1 MSKSLYQTLNVS
13 ENANQDEIKKS
24 YRRLARQYHPDLNKT
39 KEAEEKFKEI
49 NAAYEILS
57 DEEKRRQYDQ
67 FGDNMFGGQNFSDFA
82 RSRSASEDLDD
93 ILSSIFGRGGFS
105 QRFSQNSQ
113 GFSGFNFSNFAH
125 DFAHEDLDMTTTL
138 NVSVLDTLL
147 GNKKQVSINNE
158 TFSLKIPIGVEEGE
172 KIRVRNKGKM
182 GRTGRGDLL
191 LQIHIEEDEI
201 YKREKDDIIQIFD
214 LPLKTALFGGKIEIA
229 TWHKTLTLT
238 IPPNTKAMQKFRIKD
253 KGIKNRKTSH
263 VGDLYLQARLILPKT
278 ETLSNELKALL
289 EKEL

>member
-13 ENANQDEIKKS
+13 ENASQDEIKKS

-82 RSRSASEDLDD
+82 RSRRTSEDLDD

-113 GFSGFNFSNFAH
+113 GFSGFNFSNFSN
-125 DFAHEDLDMTTTL
+125 FAPENLDMTVTL

-147 GNKKQVSINNE
+147 GNKKQVSVNNE

-182 GRTGRGDLL
+182 GQMGRGDLL
-191 LQIHIEEDEI
+191 LQIHIEEDEM
-201 YKREKDDIIQIFD
+201 YRREKDDITQIFD

-238 IPPNTKAMQKFRIKD
+238 IPPNTKAMQKFRIKE

>member
-1 MSKSLYQTLNVS
+1 MSKSLYQTLDVS

-24 YRRLARQYHPDLNKT
+24 YRRLARKYHPDLNKT

-113 GFSGFNFSNFAH
+113 GFSGFNFSNFT
-125 DFAHEDLDMTTTL
+125 HEDLDMTTTL

-201 YKREKDDIIQIFD
+201 YRREKDDIIQIFD

-238 IPPNTKAMQKFRIKD
+238 IPTNTKAMQKFRIKD

-278 ETLSNELKALL
+278 ETLSSELKALL

>member
-13 ENANQDEIKKS
+13 ENASQDEIKKS

-82 RSRSASEDLDD
+82 RSRRTSEDLDD

-113 GFSGFNFSNFAH
+113 GFSGFNFSNFSN
-125 DFAHEDLDMTTTL
+125 FAPENLDMTVTL

-147 GNKKQVSINNE
+147 GNKKQVSVNNE

-182 GRTGRGDLL
+182 GQTGRGDLL

-201 YKREKDDIIQIFD
+201 YRREKDDIIQTFD

>member
-1 MSKSLYQTLNVS
+1 MSKSLYQTLDVS

-24 YRRLARQYHPDLNKT
+24 YRRLARKYHPDLNKT

-125 DFAHEDLDMTTTL
+125 EDLDMTTTL

-201 YKREKDDIIQIFD
+201 YRREKDDIIQIFD

-238 IPPNTKAMQKFRIKD
+238 IPLNTKAMQKFRIKD

-263 VGDLYLQARLILPKT
+263 VGDLYLQARLILPKI
-278 ETLSNELKALL
+278 ETLSSELKALL

>member
-93 ILSSIFGRGGFS
+93 ILSSIFERGGFS

-113 GFSGFNFSNFAH
+113 GFSGFNFSN
-125 DFAHEDLDMTTTL
+125 FAHEDLDMTTTL

-201 YKREKDDIIQIFD
+201 YKREKDDIIQTFD

-278 ETLSNELKALL
+278 ETLSDELKALL

>member
-1 MSKSLYQTLNVS
+1 MSKSLYQTLDVS

-24 YRRLARQYHPDLNKT
+24 YRRLARKYHPDLNKT

-82 RSRSASEDLDD
+82 RSRSTSEDLDD

-125 DFAHEDLDMTTTL
+125 EDLDITTTL

-201 YKREKDDIIQIFD
+201 YRREKDDIIQIFD
-214 LPLKTALFGGKIEIA
+214 LPLKTALFGGKIEIT

-238 IPPNTKAMQKFRIKD
+238 IPPNTKAMQKFRIKN

>member
-13 ENANQDEIKKS
+13 ENASQDEIKKS

-82 RSRSASEDLDD
+82 KSRSTSEDLDD
-93 ILSSIFGRGGFS
+93 ILSSIFGKGGFS

-113 GFSGFNFSNFAH
+113 GFSGFNFSNFAP
-125 DFAHEDLDMTTTL
+125 ENLDMTATL

-172 KIRVRNKGKM
+172 KIRVRNKGKT
-182 GRTGRGDLL
+182 GRTTRGDLL
-191 LQIHIEEDEI
+191 LEIHIEEDEI
-201 YKREKDDIIQIFD
+201 YRREKDDIIQIFD

-238 IPPNTKAMQKFRIKD
+238 IPANTKAMQKFRIKE

>member
-1 MSKSLYQTLNVS
+1 MSKSLYQTLDVS

-24 YRRLARQYHPDLNKT
+24 YRRLARKYHPDLNKT

-125 DFAHEDLDMTTTL
+125 EDLDITTTL

-182 GRTGRGDLL
+182 GRMGRGDLL

>member
-13 ENANQDEIKKS
+13 ENASQDEIKKS

-82 RSRSASEDLDD
+82 RSRRTSEDLDD

-113 GFSGFNFSNFAH
+113 GFSGFNFSNFSN
-125 DFAHEDLDMTTTL
+125 FAPENLDMTVAL

-147 GNKKQVSINNE
+147 GNKKQVSVNNE

-172 KIRVRNKGKM
+172 KIRVRNKGKTGQM
-182 GRTGRGDLL
+182 GKGDLL

-201 YKREKDDIIQIFD
+201 YRREKDDIIQIFD
-214 LPLKTALFGGKIEIA
+214 LPLKTALFGGKVEIA

>member
-1 MSKSLYQTLNVS
+1 MSKSLYQTLDVS

-24 YRRLARQYHPDLNKT
+24 YRRLARKYHPDLNKT

-57 DEEKRRQYDQ
+57 DKEKRRQYDQ

-125 DFAHEDLDMTTTL
+125 EDLDMTAAL

-182 GRTGRGDLL
+182 GRMGRGDLL

-201 YKREKDDIIQIFD
+201 YRREKDDIIQIFD

-253 KGIKNRKTSH
+253 RGIKNRKTSH

>member
-1 MSKSLYQTLNVS
+1 MSKSLYQTLDVS

-24 YRRLARQYHPDLNKT
+24 YRRLARKYHPDLNKT

-125 DFAHEDLDMTTTL
+125 EDLDMTTTL

-147 GNKKQVSINNE
+147 GNKKQLSINNE

-201 YKREKDDIIQIFD
+201 YRREKDDIIQIFD

>member
-1 MSKSLYQTLNVS
+1 MSKSLYQTLDVS

-24 YRRLARQYHPDLNKT
+24 YRRLARKYHPDLNKT

-125 DFAHEDLDMTTTL
+125 EDLDMTTTL

-147 GNKKQVSINNE
+147 GNKKQLSINNE

-229 TWHKTLTLT
+229 AWHKTLTLT

>member
-13 ENANQDEIKKS
+13 ENASQDEIKKS

-82 RSRSASEDLDD
+82 RSRSPSEDLDD
-93 ILSSIFGRGGFS
+93 ILSSIFGKGGFS

-113 GFSGFNFSNFAH
+113 GFSGFNFSNFAP
-125 DFAHEDLDMTTTL
+125 ENLDMTATL

-147 GNKKQVSINNE
+147 GNKKQVSVNNE

-172 KIRVRNKGKM
+172 KIRVRNKGKTE
-182 GRTGRGDLL
+182 RTTRGDLL
-191 LQIHIEEDEI
+191 LEIHIEEDEI
-201 YKREKDDIIQIFD
+201 YRREKDDITQIFD
-214 LPLKTALFGGKIEIA
+214 LPLKTALFGGKVEIA

-238 IPPNTKAMQKFRIKD
+238 IPPNTKAMQKFRIKE

>member
-1 MSKSLYQTLNVS
+1 MSKSLYQTLDVS

-24 YRRLARQYHPDLNKT
+24 YRRLARKYHPDLNKT

-125 DFAHEDLDMTTTL
+125 EDLDMTTTL

-214 LPLKTALFGGKIEIA
+214 LSLKTALFGGKIEIA
-229 TWHKTLTLT
+229 AWHKTLTLT

>member
-1 MSKSLYQTLNVS
+1 MSKSLYQTLDVS

-24 YRRLARQYHPDLNKT
+24 YRRLARKYHPDLNKT

-125 DFAHEDLDMTTTL
+125 EDLDMATTL

-201 YKREKDDIIQIFD
+201 YRREKDDIIQIFD

>member
-1 MSKSLYQTLNVS
+1 MSKSLYQTLDVS

-24 YRRLARQYHPDLNKT
+24 YRRLARKYHPDLNKT

-82 RSRSASEDLDD
+82 KSRSTSEDLDD
-93 ILSSIFGRGGFS
+93 ILSSIFGKGGFS

-113 GFSGFNFSNFAH
+113 GFSGFNFSNFAP
-125 DFAHEDLDMTTTL
+125 ENLDITIAL

-172 KIRVRNKGKM
+172 KIRVRNKGKT
-182 GRTGRGDLL
+182 GRMGRGDLL
-191 LQIHIEEDEI
+191 LQIHIEEDEM
-201 YKREKDDIIQIFD
+201 YRREKDDIIQIFD

-238 IPPNTKAMQKFRIKD
+238 IPPNTKAMQKFRIKE

>member
-1 MSKSLYQTLNVS
+1 MSKSLYQTLDVS

-24 YRRLARQYHPDLNKT
+24 YRRLARKYHPDLNKT

-93 ILSSIFGRGGFS
+93 ILSSIFGRGSFS

-125 DFAHEDLDMTTTL
+125 EDLDITTTL

-201 YKREKDDIIQIFD
+201 YRREKDDIIQIFD

>member
-1 MSKSLYQTLNVS
+1 MSKSLYQTLDVS

-24 YRRLARQYHPDLNKT
+24 YRRLARKYHPDLNKT

-57 DEEKRRQYDQ
+57 NEEKRRQYDQ

-125 DFAHEDLDMTTTL
+125 EDLDITTTL

-147 GNKKQVSINNE
+147 GNKKQLSINNE

-172 KIRVRNKGKM
+172 KIRVRNKGKT

-201 YKREKDDIIQIFD
+201 YRREKDDIIQIFD

>member
-13 ENANQDEIKKS
+13 ENASQDEIKKS

-82 RSRSASEDLDD
+82 KSRSANEDLDD
-93 ILSSIFGRGGFS
+93 ILSSIFGKGGFS

-113 GFSGFNFSNFAH
+113 GFSGFIFSTFAP
-125 DFAHEDLDMTTTL
+125 EILDKTATL

-172 KIRVRNKGKM
+172 KIRVRNKGKT

-191 LQIHIEEDEI
+191 LEIHIEEDEI
-201 YKREKDDIIQIFD
+201 YKREKDDITQIFD

-238 IPPNTKAMQKFRIKD
+238 IPPNTKAMQKFRIKE

>member
-1 MSKSLYQTLNVS
+1 MSKSLYQTLDVS

-24 YRRLARQYHPDLNKT
+24 YRRLARKYHPDLNKT
-39 KEAEEKFKEI
+39 KESEEKFKEI

-125 DFAHEDLDMTTTL
+125 EDLDITTTL
-138 NVSVLDTLL
+138 NISVLDTLL

-201 YKREKDDIIQIFD
+201 YRREKDDIIQIFD

>member
-13 ENANQDEIKKS
+13 ENASQDEIKKS

-82 RSRSASEDLDD
+82 RSRRTSEDLDD

-113 GFSGFNFSNFAH
+113 GFSGFNFSNFSN
-125 DFAHEDLDMTTTL
+125 FAPENLDMTVTL

-147 GNKKQVSINNE
+147 GNKKQVSVNNE

-191 LQIHIEEDEI
+191 LQIHIEEDEM
-201 YKREKDDIIQIFD
+201 YRREKDDIIQIFD

-263 VGDLYLQARLILPKT
+263 VGDLYLQARLILPKV

>member
-1 MSKSLYQTLNVS
+1 MSKSLYQTLDVS

-24 YRRLARQYHPDLNKT
+24 YRRLARKYHPDLNKT

-125 DFAHEDLDMTTTL
+125 EDLDMTTTL

-158 TFSLKIPIGVEEGE
+158 IFSLKIPIGVEEGE

-182 GRTGRGDLL
+182 GRMGRGDLL

-201 YKREKDDIIQIFD
+201 YRREKDDIIQIFD

-253 KGIKNRKTSH
+253 KGIKNRRTSH

>member
-1 MSKSLYQTLNVS
+1 MSKSLYQTLDVS

-24 YRRLARQYHPDLNKT
+24 YRRLARKYHPDLNKT

-125 DFAHEDLDMTTTL
+125 EYLDMTTTL

-201 YKREKDDIIQIFD
+201 YRREKDDIIQIFD

-278 ETLSNELKALL
+278 ETLSSELKALL

>member
-13 ENANQDEIKKS
+13 ENASQDEIKKS

-82 RSRSASEDLDD
+82 RSRGPSEDLDD

-113 GFSGFNFSNFAH
+113 GFSGFNFSNFAP
-125 DFAHEDLDMTTTL
+125 ENLDLSATL

-147 GNKKQVSINNE
+147 GNKKQVNINNE
-158 TFSLKIPIGVEEGE
+158 SFSLKIPIGVEEGE
-172 KIRVRNKGKM
+172 KIRVRNKGKT
-182 GRTGRGDLL
+182 GRTTRGDLL

-263 VGDLYLQARLILPKT
+263 VGDLYLQARLILPKV
-278 ETLSNELKALL
+278 ETLSDELKALL

>member
-13 ENANQDEIKKS
+13 ENASQDEIKKS

-82 RSRSASEDLDD
+82 RSRRTSEDLDD
-93 ILSSIFGRGGFS
+93 ILSSIFGKGGFS

-113 GFSGFNFSNFAH
+113 GFSGFNFSNFSN
-125 DFAHEDLDMTTTL
+125 FAPENLDMTVAL

-147 GNKKQVSINNE
+147 GNKKQVSVNNE

-172 KIRVRNKGKM
+172 KIRVRNKGKTGQM
-182 GRTGRGDLL
+182 GRGDLL
-191 LQIHIEEDEI
+191 LQIHIEEDEM
-201 YKREKDDIIQIFD
+201 YRREKDDIIQTFD
-214 LPLKTALFGGKIEIA
+214 LPLKTALFGGKVEIA

>member
-1 MSKSLYQTLNVS
+1 MSKSLYQTLDVS

-24 YRRLARQYHPDLNKT
+24 YRRLARKYHPDLNKT

-125 DFAHEDLDMTTTL
+125 EDLDITTTL

-147 GNKKQVSINNE
+147 GNKKQMSINNE

>member
-1 MSKSLYQTLNVS
+1 MSKSLYQTLDVS

-24 YRRLARQYHPDLNKT
+24 YRRLARKYHPDLNKT

-82 RSRSASEDLDD
+82 RSRSTSEDLDD

-113 GFSGFNFSNFAH
+113 GFSGFNFSN
-125 DFAHEDLDMTTTL
+125 FAHEDLDMTTTL

-201 YKREKDDIIQIFD
+201 YRREKDDIIQIFD

>member
-1 MSKSLYQTLNVS
+1 MSKSLYQTLDVS
-13 ENANQDEIKKS
+13 ENASQDEIKKS
-24 YRRLARQYHPDLNKT
+24 YRRLARKYHPDLNKT

-125 DFAHEDLDMTTTL
+125 EDLDMTTTL

-201 YKREKDDIIQIFD
+201 YRREKDDIIQIFD

>member
-1 MSKSLYQTLNVS
+1 MSKSLYQTLDVS

-24 YRRLARQYHPDLNKT
+24 YRRLARKYHPDLNKT

-125 DFAHEDLDMTTTL
+125 EDLDMTTTL

-147 GNKKQVSINNE
+147 GNKKQVNINNE

-201 YKREKDDIIQIFD
+201 YRREKDDIIQIFD

-238 IPPNTKAMQKFRIKD
+238 IPSNTKAMQKFRIKD

>member
-13 ENANQDEIKKS
+13 ENASQDEIKKS

-82 RSRSASEDLDD
+82 RSRRTSEDLDD

-125 DFAHEDLDMTTTL
+125 EDLDITTTL

-201 YKREKDDIIQIFD
+201 YRREKDDIIQIFD

-263 VGDLYLQARLILPKT
+263 VGDLYLQARLILPKI

>member
-13 ENANQDEIKKS
+13 ENASQDEIKKS

-82 RSRSASEDLDD
+82 RSRSTSEDLDD

-113 GFSGFNFSNFAH
+113 GFSGFNFSNFAP
-125 DFAHEDLDMTTTL
+125 ENLDITATL

-147 GNKKQVSINNE
+147 GNKKQVSVNNE

-172 KIRVRNKGKM
+172 KIRVRNKGKT

-191 LQIHIEEDEI
+191 LQIHIEEDEM
-201 YKREKDDIIQIFD
+201 YRREKDDIIQTFD

-278 ETLSNELKALL
+278 ETLSDELKALL

>member
-1 MSKSLYQTLNVS
+1 MSKSLYQTLDVS

-24 YRRLARQYHPDLNKT
+24 YRRLARKYHPDLNKT

-57 DEEKRRQYDQ
+57 DKEKRRQYDQ

-125 DFAHEDLDMTTTL
+125 EDLDMTTTL
-138 NVSVLDTLL
+138 NVSVLDILL

-201 YKREKDDIIQIFD
+201 YRREKDDIIQIFD

-278 ETLSNELKALL
+278 ETLSSELKALL

>member
-13 ENANQDEIKKS
+13 ENASQDEIKKS

-82 RSRSASEDLDD
+82 KSRSASEDLDD
-93 ILSSIFGRGGFS
+93 ILSSIFGKGGFS

-113 GFSGFNFSNFAH
+113 GFSGFNFSNFAP
-125 DFAHEDLDMTTTL
+125 ENLDITATL
-138 NVSVLDTLL
+138 NVSVLDTIL
-147 GNKKQVSINNE
+147 GNKKQVSVNNE

-182 GRTGRGDLL
+182 GRTTRGDLL

-201 YKREKDDIIQIFD
+201 YRREKDDITQIFD

-238 IPPNTKAMQKFRIKD
+238 IPPNTKAMQKFRIKE

-263 VGDLYLQARLILPKT
+263 VGDLYLQARLILPKV

>member
-1 MSKSLYQTLNVS
+1 MSKSLYQTLDVS

-24 YRRLARQYHPDLNKT
+24 YRRLARKYHPDLNKT

-82 RSRSASEDLDD
+82 RSRSTSEDLDD

-113 GFSGFNFSNFAH
+113 GFSGFNFSNFAP
-125 DFAHEDLDMTTTL
+125 EDLDMTTTL

-201 YKREKDDIIQIFD
+201 YRREKDDIIQIFD

>member
-13 ENANQDEIKKS
+13 ENASQDEIKKS

-113 GFSGFNFSNFAH
+113 GFSGFNFSNFAP
-125 DFAHEDLDMTTTL
+125 ENLDMTATL

-191 LQIHIEEDEI
+191 LEIHIEEDEM
-201 YKREKDDIIQIFD
+201 YRREKDDIIQNFD

>member
-1 MSKSLYQTLNVS
+1 MSKSLYQTLDVS

-24 YRRLARQYHPDLNKT
+24 YRRLARKYHPDLNKT

-125 DFAHEDLDMTTTL
+125 EDLDIITTL
-138 NVSVLDTLL
+138 NVSILDTLL

-263 VGDLYLQARLILPKT
+263 VGDLYLQARLILPKI

>member
-13 ENANQDEIKKS
+13 ENASQDEIKKS

-82 RSRSASEDLDD
+82 RSRRTSEDLDD

-113 GFSGFNFSNFAH
+113 GFSGFNFSNFSN
-125 DFAHEDLDMTTTL
+125 FAPENLDITIAL

-147 GNKKQVSINNE
+147 GNKKQVSVNNE

-172 KIRVRNKGKM
+172 KIRVRNKGKT
-182 GRTGRGDLL
+182 GRTTRGDLL
-191 LQIHIEEDEI
+191 LEIHIEEDEI
-201 YKREKDDIIQIFD
+201 YKREKDDITQIFD

-229 TWHKTLTLT
+229 TWHKILTLT

>member
-13 ENANQDEIKKS
+13 ENASQDEIKKS

-82 RSRSASEDLDD
+82 KSRSTSEDLDD
-93 ILSSIFGRGGFS
+93 ILSSIFGKGGFS

-113 GFSGFNFSNFAH
+113 GFSGFNFSNFAP
-125 DFAHEDLDMTTTL
+125 ENLDMTTTL
-138 NVSVLDTLL
+138 KVSVLDTLL

-263 VGDLYLQARLILPKT
+263 VGDLYLQARLILPKI
-278 ETLSNELKALL
+278 ETLSSELKALL

>member
-13 ENANQDEIKKS
+13 ENASQDEIKKS

-49 NAAYEILS
+49 NTAYEILS

-113 GFSGFNFSNFAH
+113 GFSGFNFSNFAP
-125 DFAHEDLDMTTTL
+125 ENLDMTATL

-172 KIRVRNKGKM
+172 KIRVRNKGK
-182 GRTGRGDLL
+182 TGRMGSGDLL

-201 YKREKDDIIQIFD
+201 YKREKDDITQIFD

-238 IPPNTKAMQKFRIKD
+238 IPPNTKAMQKFRIKE

>member
-1 MSKSLYQTLNVS
+1 MSKSLYQTLDVS

-24 YRRLARQYHPDLNKT
+24 YRRLARKYHPDLNKT

-113 GFSGFNFSNFAH
+113 GFSGFNFSNFAP
-125 DFAHEDLDMTTTL
+125 EDLDITTTL

-182 GRTGRGDLL
+182 GRTVRGDLL